1 MNALIPA
8 SQTLPAL
15 VTQAGQG
22 AIFAAQEFFWG
33 KIRNPH
39 TRRAY
44 QTALEQFLGWAQGQ
58 GTELSRITP
67 MMVGLYFD
75 QHPGSPSTKQQHR
88 AAMRHF
94 FDQMVVRHVCLL
106 NPVATVRL
114 ERYQVTEGRT
124 PEITVLEVR
133 QMVAAID
140 TTTTAGLR
148 DRALIGFLVYT
159 AARVGA
165 VARIKLGDL
174 YETGGR
180 ANVHFLEKNGKS
192 REIPLRAD
200 LAGWI
205 AEYRQHVGLTGD
217 DTPLFQTLQG
227 GEVTGRAI
235 SRVDACRLVKRR
247 MKNAKLS
254 PRLSAHSFR
263 VATITNLLDQG
274 VALEDVQRLAGHA
287 DPRTTHLYD
296 RRPQVITRQ
305 IVDRIAI

>member
-1 MNALIPA
+1 MNPLVPH
-8 SQTLPAL
+8 SQALPAL
-15 VTQAGQG
+15 VTEAGSG
-22 AIFAAQEFFWG
+22 AIFAAQEFFYG
-33 KIRNPH
+33 KVRNLH

-44 QTALEQFLGWAQGQ
+44 QTAITQFLDWAGGQ
-58 GTELSRITP
+58 GTDLVRITP
-67 MMVGLYFD
+67 MIVGLYFD
-75 QHPGSPSTKQQHR
+75 RHPGSPSTKQQHR
-88 AAMRHF
+88 AALRHF
-94 FDQMVVRHVCLL
+94 FDQLVVRHVCLL

-124 PEITVLEVR
+124 PEITIDEVR
-133 QMVAAID
+133 KLIAAID
-140 TTTTAGLR
+140 LGTVAGRR

-165 VARIKLGDL
+165 VAQVTLGDL

-180 ANVHFLEKNGKS
+180 ASVHFLEKNGKS

-200 LAGWI
+200 LCAWI
-205 AEYRQHVGLTGD
+205 TEYRERAGLAGEQ
-217 DTPLFQTLQG
+217 TPLFQTLQG
-227 GEVTGRAI
+227 GELTGRGL

-247 MKNAKLS
+247 MKNAGLS

-274 VALEDVQRLAGHA
+274 VPLEDVQRLAGHA
-287 DPRTTHLYD
+287 DPRTTRLYD

-305 IVDRIAI
+305 VVDRIAI

>member
-1 MNALIPA
+1 MSALIPA
-8 SQTLPAL
+8 SQSLPAL
-15 VTQAGQG
+15 VTAAGQG
-22 AIFAAQEFFWG
+22 AVFAAQEFFYG

-44 QTALEQFLGWAQGQ
+44 QTAIQQFLDWAGGQ

-67 MMVGLYFD
+67 MLVGLYFD
-75 QHPGSPSTKQQHR
+75 RHPGSPATKQQHR
-88 AAMRHF
+88 AALRHF
-94 FDQMVVRHVCLL
+94 FDQLVTRHVCLL
-106 NPVATVRL
+106 NPVSTVRL

-124 PEITVLEVR
+124 PEITIDEVR
-133 QMVAAID
+133 QILAALD
-140 TTTTAGLR
+140 LTTIAGLR

-165 VARIKLGDL
+165 VATLTLGDL

-180 ANVHFLEKNGKS
+180 ANVHILEKNGKS

-200 LAGWI
+200 LARWI
-205 AEYRQHVGLTGD
+205 LAYREAAQLTGD
-217 DTPLFQTLQG
+217 VTPLFQTLQG
-227 GEVTGRAI
+227 GELTGRGL

-247 MKNAKLS
+247 MKNAGLS

-263 VATITNLLDQG
+263 VATITNLLEQG

-287 DPRTTHLYD
+287 DPRTTRLYD

-305 IVDRIAI
+305 IVDRIGI